1 MKETLLPNAPTKDD
15 RSRRFEIFVQR
26 GFNEVE
32 LTGVT
37 ATLRIANV
45 IVGEERFPCR
55 IVSDMPGLVNG
66 SGEVIVR
73 AEPAIEEYGLADV
86 MVVLGGTNVT
96 LDSWSRRLRS
106 MQRLHRTPV
115 LLSDAATAYIRK
127 KSNKSGNVTT
137 HWRDIALLKEQGYY
151 PNLTTRLAEKSDG
164 VTTAAGGAGTAELI
178 IGILSPFL
186 EPIEVAELGNR
197 MLLPAIRH
205 SDAEQPRDIADNAG
219 LFDARVTKAIK
230 LMEANMDEPLSMGE
244 LTRQVGLS
252 TRHVERVFKEV
263 FDETPARFYK
273 RLRVRRARAM
283 IEDTLI
289 PLVDVAI
296 ATGFCSHNALSRAVR
311 DEYGSTPSKMRA
323 RKSIQLINHRR

>member
-1 MKETLLPNAPTKDD
+1 MSSVPPGND
-15 RSRRFEIFVQR
+15 RSCRFEIFVQR

-32 LTGVT
+32 LTGVS
-37 ATLRIANV
+37 ATLKAANMM
-45 IVGEERFPCR
+45 IGDKRFPCR
-55 IVSDMPGLVNG
+55 IISDMPGLVRG
-66 SGEVIVR
+66 RGEVMVR
-73 AEPAIEEYGLADV
+73 AEPSIEGHAFADV
-86 MVVLGGTNVT
+86 MVVLGGEKVT
-96 LDSWSRRLRS
+96 LESWSRRLRA
-106 MQRLHRTPV
+106 MQRLNRTAV
-115 LLSDAATAYIRK
+115 LLSDAATVYIR
-127 KSNKSGNVTT
+127 NKSDKNGNVTT

-178 IGILSPFL
+178 IGLLTPYL

-197 MLLPAIRH
+197 LLLPAIRH
-205 SDAEQPRDIADNAG
+205 SDAEQPRDISDNAG

-230 LMEANMDEPLSMGE
+230 LMEANMDEPLSMTE
-244 LTRQVGLS
+244 LTSQVGLS
-252 TRHVERVFKEV
+252 TRHVERVFREV

-289 PLVDVAI
+289 PLIDVAV

-311 DEYGSTPSKMRA
+311 DEYGNTPSKMRA
-323 RKSIQLINHRR
+323 RKSIQLINHRT

>member
-1 MKETLLPNAPTKDD
+1 M
-15 RSRRFEIFVQR
+15 SRVVLKNDQPCYFEVFVQR

-37 ATLRIANV
+37 ATLKTANMM
-45 IVGEERFPCR
+45 IGHQRFPCR
-55 IVSDMPGLVNG
+55 IVSDMPGLVKG
-66 SGEVIVR
+66 RGEIMVR
-73 AEPAIEEYGLADV
+73 AEPSIEEHVYADI
-86 MVVLGGTNVT
+86 MVVLGGEKVVH
-96 LDSWSRRLRS
+96 DGWSRRLRA
-106 MQRLHRTPV
+106 MRRLNRSAV
-115 LLSDAATAYIRK
+115 LLSDAATAYIR
-127 KSNKSGNVTT
+127 NKSSKQGNVTT

-178 IGILSPFL
+178 IGLIAPYL

-197 MLLPAIRH
+197 LLLPAIRH
-205 SDAEQPRDIADNAG
+205 SDAEQPRDISDNAG
-219 LFDARVTKAIK
+219 LFDARITKAIK
-230 LMEANMDEPLSMGE
+230 LMETNMDEPLSMTE
-244 LTRQVGLS
+244 LTGQVGLS
-252 TRHVERVFKEV
+252 TRHVERVFREV

-289 PLVDVAI
+289 PLIDVAI

-323 RKSIQLINHRR
+323 RKSIQLINHRH